1 MRVILGL
8 MLVLGAA
15 AGCSDA
21 GGDDDGVGAGGRP
34 QVVVTTTILGDVV
47 REVVGDQ
54 AEVSVVMPSG
64 ADPHEFAASARQAEA
79 ITDADLLV
87 VNGAGFEQGIGDVLD
102 AATDGG
108 TPTFAF
114 AEHVAL
120 RQLDGSDDPHLWLDP
135 VAMSEAV
142 GALGDALAAVEGI
155 DAAAVEADVE
165 TYRAEL
171 TALDAEVEALLA
183 PIPEDDRVLV
193 TNHEVL
199 GYFADR
205 YGFEVIG
212 AVVPSLSTSAEPS
225 AADVDDLA
233 DLVRD
238 RGVPAIFAETTQ
250 PTTLAEALAEAVGRD
265 VEVVELFSESLGEPG
280 SGADTYLGLV
290 RTDAERIAGALT

>member
-8 MLVLGAA
+8 MLVLGSA
-15 AGCSDA
+15 AGCSDD
-21 GGDDDGVGAGGRP
+21 GGDDEGAGGRP

-108 TPTFAF
+108 TSTFAF
-114 AEHVAL
+114 ADHVAL

-155 DAAAVEADVE
+155 DAAAVEAGVE
-165 TYRAEL
+165 AYRAEL

-212 AVVPSLSTSAEPS
+212 AVVPSLTTS
-225 AADVDDLA
+225 A

>member
-1 MRVILGL
+1 MVILG
-8 MLVLGAA
+8 MA
-15 AGCSDA
+15 AGCSD
-21 GGDDDGVGAGGRP
+21 GDSGAGGGSAGGLP

-47 REVVGDQ
+47 RQVVGDQ
-54 AEVSVVMPSG
+54 AEVSVVMPEG

-87 VNGAGFEQGIGDVLD
+87 VNGAGFEQGIDDVLD

-114 AEHVAL
+114 ADHVSL
-120 RQLDGSDDPHLWLDP
+120 RQLDGSDDPHLWMDP
-135 VAMSEAV
+135 VAMGDAV
-142 GALGDALAAVEGI
+142 AALGDALAAVEGI
-155 DAAAVEADVE
+155 DAAAVVDAADA
-165 TYRAEL
+165 YRAEL
-171 TALDAEVEALLA
+171 AALDAEIEALLA
-183 PIPEDDRVLV
+183 PIPVEERVLV

-205 YGFEVIG
+205 YGFDVIG

-233 DLVRD
+233 ELVRE
-238 RGVPAIFAETTQ
+238 REVPAIFAETTQ
-250 PTTLAEALAEAVGRD
+250 PTTLADALAEAVGRD

-290 RTDAERIAGALT
+290 RTDAERIAEALT